1 MIFDKI
7 LFQISRI
14 RPSVSILTS
23 TAWFLADESRDAS
36 SPKQSRFELMY
47 MEYKE
52 NKKYNVHVRSEQCQS
67 HVADPNTQILANS
80 RIYRETIIIG
90 A

>member
-1 MIFDKI
+1 MFYLFINFISYLLELSRSIFNC
-7 LFQISRI
+7 
-14 RPSVSILTS
+14 VS
-23 TAWFLADESRDAS
+23 AAVESRDAS